1 MSEST
6 FTFRVDEDLKKEFSA
21 VARSIDRSGAQ
32 LLRDFMRD
40 YVKQQKAATEY
51 EKWFHEQVNLGLEA
65 VKAGDLIS
73 HDEVEEEAER
83 WRAELRERIGK

>member
-6 FTFRVDEDLKKEFSA
+6 FTFQVDEDLKKEFSTIA
-21 VARSIDRSGAQ
+21 KSLDRSDAQ

-51 EKWFHEQVNLGLEA
+51 EKWFHEQVHLGSEA
-65 VKAGDLIS
+65 ARVGDLIPN
-73 HDEVEEEAER
+73 DEVEEEAER
-83 WRAELRERIGK
+83 WRVEIRERISE